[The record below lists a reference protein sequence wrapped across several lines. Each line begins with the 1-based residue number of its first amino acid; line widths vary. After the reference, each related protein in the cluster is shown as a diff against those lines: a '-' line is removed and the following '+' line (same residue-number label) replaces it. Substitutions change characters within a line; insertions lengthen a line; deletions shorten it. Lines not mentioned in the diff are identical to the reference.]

1 MSAPR
6 DTEVEI
12 RLATVADAPAI
23 QAIYGPVVASTHI
36 SFELEPPTPDEMAA
50 RIAGVLPAHPWI
62 VLTEGEELLG
72 YAYAHHYQPRA
83 AYRWSVET
91 SIYVSPV
98 RVPGPQGQGRGRG
111 ALPVPAR
118 GTGQAG
124 LPASHCGNGAAKP
137 DEHAAAQVA
146 RLPAGGRP
154 AQAGVETRGWHDVAW
169 WQCELVPGTD
179 APAPPVGVDRLPPG
193 VLAEALESGLP
204 RHGVRPELRKE

>member
-72 YAYAHHYQPRA
+72 YAYAHHYQPRP
-83 AYRWSVET
+83 AYRRSVET
-91 SIYVSPV
+91 SIYVSPD
-98 RVPGPQGQGRGRG
+98 RKGRGVGG
-111 ALPVPAR
+111 ALYRSLLEVLAR
-118 GTGQAG
+118 QGYRQAIAGTA
-124 LPASHCGNGAAKP
+124 LPNPTSM
-137 DEHAAAQVA
+137 
-146 RLPAGGRP
+146 RLHKSLGF
-154 AQAGVETRGWHDVAW
+154 QLAGVQRKLGWKLGAGTTLPGGSASWCRAPTLPRRPSAW
-169 WQCELVPGTD
+169 T
-179 APAPPVGVDRLPPG
+179 ASPPG
-193 VLAEALESGLP
+193 SSPRPSNPGSPDTGFAPNSG
-204 RHGVRPELRKE
+204 

>member
-91 SIYVSPV
+91 SIYVSPNRKGKGV
-98 RVPGPQGQGRGRG
+98 GG
-111 ALPVPAR
+111 ALYRSLLEVLAR
-118 GTGQAG
+118 QGYRQAIAGTA
-124 LPASHCGNGAAKP
+124 LPNPTSM
-137 DEHAAAQVA
+137 
-146 RLPAGGRP
+146 RLHKSLGF
-154 AQAGVETRGWHDVAW
+154 QLAGVQRKLGWKLGAWHDVAW

-193 VLAEALESGLP
+193 VLAEALSGLP